1 MSEVGV
7 FGSSAL
13 AIVHAADTEIRA
25 RGGRLIVRGARP
37 EVAELLAVVGIPGAP
52 HAEPASPARLDVLA
66 PVR

>member
-1 MSEVGV
+1 MALIERHPEVDDYILEMT
-7 FGSSAL
+7 L
-13 AIVHAADTEIRA
+13 AEIRA

-52 HAEPASPARLDVLA
+52 HAEPASPARLDILA